1 MSTPTPPAAPLRVD
15 PPPHPERSV
24 AAPIPLLLDLLD
36 RPPDQRRREY
46 QYRFAQA
53 VVFGLPVLALQ
64 RFGHSLGGQEAGRW
78 VAILQ
83 GLLAGWVVYIG
94 AAGMLFESMVWLF
107 RRRFTADLLPAAA
120 AVLLY
125 LLTLVRIATAR
136 PPWFHWAVVVI
147 VAWTGVRWWG
157 LARPGACARLRRI
170 SRPGDRSE

>member
-15 PPPHPERSV
+15 PPPHSDRPV
-24 AAPIPLLLDLLD
+24 PDPTPPLLDLLH

-64 RFGHSLGGQEAGRW
+64 RFGHSLGGHEAGRW

-83 GLLAGWVVYIG
+83 GLLAGWVVYVG
-94 AAGMLFESMVWLF
+94 AAGMLFESIVWLF
-107 RRRFTADLLPAAA
+107 RRRFTVDLLPAAA

-125 LLTLVRIATAR
+125 VLTMLRLATHS
-136 PPWFHWAVVVI
+136 PPWFHWAVLLI
-147 VAWTGVRWWG
+147 AAWTGLRWWR
-157 LARPGACARLRRI
+157 LARLERLRQ
-170 SRPGDRSE
+170 RPMDPAKG